1 MSGLHPNEPI
11 IDELVAA
18 FRTKWSGAWS
28 EFRMAEELIGLAM
41 ELDRLEA
48 ENKVLRGEW
57 PCSFHRQNR
66 RL

>member
-11 IDELVAA
+11 IDELVAV

-28 EFRMAEELIGLAM
+28 EFRMAEELIGLAR

-48 ENKVLRGEW
+48 ENKVLRDDRH
-57 PCSFHRQNR
+57 FAFYRQQR
-66 RL
+66 SP